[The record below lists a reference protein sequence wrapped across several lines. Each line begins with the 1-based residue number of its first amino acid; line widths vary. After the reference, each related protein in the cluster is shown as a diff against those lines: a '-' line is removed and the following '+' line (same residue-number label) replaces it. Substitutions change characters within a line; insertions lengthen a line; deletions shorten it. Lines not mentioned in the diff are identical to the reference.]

1 MSQKSFAA
9 VAASKSPD
17 YRQKLDN
24 APSYSYQLYDVFS
37 ANKVQDQSHIAS
49 KLDEFF
55 KNEHNAASI
64 IYPTHDN
71 RCYVNFKRANF
82 LRFKENNVDKFE
94 IDNRAIKLKLYENV
108 DLGLV
113 SEEKRSF

>member
-17 YRQKLDN
+17 DRQKLDN

-49 KLDEFF
+49 KLAEFF

-94 IDNRAIKLKLYENV
+94 IDNRAIKLKLYEYV